1 MSQCLHPALFYG
13 AGYYLPHSADLFY
26 TDEREPISS
35 GVLLGCV
42 PDKARASAAC
52 IHTHPNYPSDILTH
66 TFIQLLS
73 N

>member
-1 MSQCLHPALFYG
+1 MPAPRLVLRCRVFI
-13 AGYYLPHSADLFY
+13 LTSSDVFY

-52 IHTHPNYPSDILTH
+52 IHTHPNYQLGIIAILSFNFHQTE
-66 TFIQLLS
+66 S